1 MQESTLLREGIL
13 ANHSARLESEKVQM
27 THATSGLK
35 CSELLSR
42 QDPLGCCVRMLL
54 DTLPVDSMRCGMIWR
69 EKVTPANQLLYQLVP
84 LTPRTFAVEF
94 GLWRTCTAGDGTH
107 NHKATSPSQLT
118 KKTTLMLTVQAQV
131 SEGKGRGHLNPEW
144 VEWLMGFPEGW
155 TNLD

>member
-1 MQESTLLREGIL
+1 MIQGICGRTFIASSVPAGPLSSWESRLRERL
-13 ANHSARLESEKVQM
+13 AMVGSTESAL
-27 THATSGLK
+27 
-35 CSELLSR
+35 
-42 QDPLGCCVRMLL
+42 
-54 DTLPVDSMRCGMIWR
+54 IWR

-131 SEGKGRGHLNPEW
+131 SEGKVRGHLNPEW